1 MFLLHSPPSKLQ
13 DGIFQ
18 IMVIRGKNISRFRIT
33 MILLG
38 LETGSHVGM
47 TGCEFIE
54 CSAFRLT
61 PYEDGQQ
68 RISLN
73 DIDGEPVENGP
84 IQAYVIP
91 AAIQVFCNP

>member
-1 MFLLHSPPSKLQ
+1 MHVLHSPPSKLQ

-18 IMVIRGKNISRFRIT
+18 IMLIRGKNISRVRVA

-47 TGCEFIE
+47 SGCEFIE

-61 PYEDGQQ
+61 PYEDGQ

-73 DIDGEPVENGP
+73 DIDGEPVDNGP

-91 AAIQVFCNP
+91 AVIQLFCNP